1 VVFILVAVLSGQVLV
16 ALDLLLSKLPLTKF
30 WLLLV
35 ILFPVKTLANPVV
48 PTFRTGSSSTN
59 STSQSVVTESITS
72 YQYRTGYSLS
82 VSGTNIESADVN
94 GYINSIPTAESTQ
107 SVNGI
112 NFSYTSPSLEGVPRW
127 KIVNQGQPFSLVET
141 VIGSGIDTIT
151 KIDRVINTTTTTT
164 VETTFGQ

>member
-1 VVFILVAVLSGQVLV
+1 MLSGQVLV

-127 KIVNQGQPFSLVET
+127 KIVNEGQPFSLVET
-141 VIGSGIDTIT
+141 VIGSGLDTIT

>member
-1 VVFILVAVLSGQVLV
+1 MT
-16 ALDLLLSKLPLTKF
+16 KL
-30 WLLLV
+30 WLLL
-35 ILFPVKTLANPVV
+35 IIFLPVETFANPVI

-59 STSQSVVTESITS
+59 STSQSVVTESVTS

-82 VSGTNIESADVN
+82 VSGHNIESDDIN

-107 SVNGI
+107 TVNGI
-112 NFSYTSPSLEGVPRW
+112 NFSYTGQKLDSVPRW
-127 KIVNQGQPFSLVET
+127 KIVNESQPFSLVET

-151 KIDRVINTTTTTT
+151 KIERTINTTTTTT

>member
-1 VVFILVAVLSGQVLV
+1 MVLAVLV
-16 ALDLLLSKLPLTKF
+16 ALQSQSKLTRFFLLLII
-30 WLLLV
+30 LL
-35 ILFPVKTLANPVV
+35 PVKSLANPIV

-94 GYINSIPTAESTQ
+94 GYINSIPTAEATQ

-112 NFSYTSPSLEGVPRW
+112 NFSYTSPTLEGIPRW
-127 KIVNQGQPFSLVET
+127 KIVNESQPFSLVES
-141 VIGSGIDTIT
+141 IISPGIDTIT
-151 KIDRVINTTTTTT
+151 QIDRTINTTTTTT

>member
-1 VVFILVAVLSGQVLV
+1 VHLGQVLV

-35 ILFPVKTLANPVV
+35 ILFPVRILANPVV

-59 STSQSVVTESITS
+59 STSQSVVTENITS
-72 YQYRTGYSLS
+72 YQYRTGYSVS
-82 VSGTNIESADVN
+82 VSGHNIESNDIN
-94 GYINSIPTAESTQ
+94 GYINSIP
-107 SVNGI
+107 N
-112 NFSYTSPSLEGVPRW
+112 LEGVPRW
-127 KIVNQGQPFSLVET
+127 KIVNEGQPFSLVET

-151 KIDRVINTTTTTT
+151 TINRTINTTTTTT

>member
-1 VVFILVAVLSGQVLV
+1 MI
-16 ALDLLLSKLPLTKF
+16 KL
-30 WLLLV
+30 WLLLI

-82 VSGTNIESADVN
+82 VSGTNIESADIN

>member
-1 VVFILVAVLSGQVLV
+1 MLSGQVLV

-151 KIDRVINTTTTTT
+151 KIDRVINTTTTTS

>member
-1 VVFILVAVLSGQVLV
+1 MFILVAVLSGQVLV
-16 ALDLLLSKLPLTKF
+16 VLDLLLSKLPLTKF

-94 GYINSIPTAESTQ
+94 GYINSIPTAQATQ
-107 SVNGI
+107 TVNGI
-112 NFSYTSPSLEGVPRW
+112 NFSYTSPTLEGVPRW
-127 KIVNQGQPFSLVET
+127 KIVNEGQPFSLVES
-141 VIGSGIDTIT
+141 IISPGIDTIT
-151 KIDRVINTTTTTT
+151 QINRTINTTTTTT

>member
-1 VVFILVAVLSGQVLV
+1 MLSGQVLV

-30 WLLLV
+30 WLLLI

-59 STSQSVVTESITS
+59 STSQSVITESITS

-151 KIDRVINTTTTTT
+151 KIDRVINTTTTTS

>member
-1 VVFILVAVLSGQVLV
+1 MLSGQVLV

-30 WLLLV
+30 WLLLI

-59 STSQSVVTESITS
+59 STSQSVITESITS

-141 VIGSGIDTIT
+141 VIGSGLDTIT

>member
-1 VVFILVAVLSGQVLV
+1 MFILVAVLSGQVLV

-35 ILFPVKTLANPVV
+35 ILFPVKILANPVV

-127 KIVNQGQPFSLVET
+127 KIVNEGQPFSLVES
-141 VIGSGIDTIT
+141 VIGSGLDTIT

>member
-1 VVFILVAVLSGQVLV
+1 MLIIILIPAR
-16 ALDLLLSKLPLTKF
+16 
-30 WLLLV
+30 
-35 ILFPVKTLANPVV
+35 TLANPLV

-127 KIVNQGQPFSLVET
+127 KIVNEGQPFSLVES
-141 VIGSGIDTIT
+141 VIGSGLDTIT

>member
-1 VVFILVAVLSGQVLV
+1 MI
-16 ALDLLLSKLPLTKF
+16 KL
-30 WLLLV
+30 WLLLI
-35 ILFPVKTLANPVV
+35 ILFPVKTLANPVI
-48 PTFRTGSSSTN
+48 PTFRTGSSTTN

-94 GYINSIPTAESTQ
+94 GYINSIPTAEATQ
-107 SVNGI
+107 TVNGI
-112 NFSYTSPSLEGVPRW
+112 NFSYTSPNLEGVPRW
-127 KIVNQGQPFSLVET
+127 KIVNEGQPFSLVET
-141 VIGSGIDTIT
+141 FLGNGIDTIT

>member
-1 VVFILVAVLSGQVLV
+1 VLSGQVLV
-16 ALDLLLSKLPLTKF
+16 ALDPLLSKLPLTKF

-59 STSQSVVTESITS
+59 SISQSVVTESITS

-151 KIDRVINTTTTTT
+151 KIDRVINTTTTTS

>member
-1 VVFILVAVLSGQVLV
+1 VVLAVLV
-16 ALDLLLSKLPLTKF
+16 ALQLQSKLTRFFLLLII
-30 WLLLV
+30 LL
-35 ILFPVKTLANPVV
+35 PVKSLANPIV

-94 GYINSIPTAESTQ
+94 GYINSIPTAEATQ

-112 NFSYTSPSLEGVPRW
+112 NFSYTSPTLEGVPRW
-127 KIVNQGQPFSLVET
+127 KIVNEGQPFSLVES
-141 VIGSGIDTIT
+141 IISPGIDTIT
-151 KIDRVINTTTTTT
+151 QIDRTINTTTTTT

>member
-1 VVFILVAVLSGQVLV
+1 MK
-16 ALDLLLSKLPLTKF
+16 KL
-30 WLLLV
+30 WLLLI
-35 ILFPVKTLANPVV
+35 ILFPVKTLANPVI

-94 GYINSIPTAESTQ
+94 GYINSIPTAEATQ
-107 SVNGI
+107 TVNGI
-112 NFSYTSPSLEGVPRW
+112 NFSYTSPNLEGVPRW
-127 KIVNQGQPFSLVET
+127 KIVNEGQPFSLVET
-141 VIGSGIDTIT
+141 FLGNGIDTIT